1 MDYEYYENEFY
12 DKAITYFKKSITNQI
27 ENEFDICNNID
38 LYIMII
44 MSLISGDDNS
54 IKCFGNVVTYYNL
67 ALEDIKK

>member
-38 LYIMII
+38 SYIMIG
-44 MSLISGDDNS
+44 MSFMSGDNNS
-54 IKCFGNVVTYYNL
+54 
-67 ALEDIKK
+67 